1 MYSQVKKHT
10 TEGEAPTVTIVTS
23 SQVSSDLPQ
32 FLARVASGE
41 EFLIVDAGKELAR
54 IVPPASAENATT
66 SHLPTV
72 EEAHEEE
79 HPWRGVFVPPRE
91 RRPASQFAFA
101 AGAPALTRREPSP
114 NFNFS
119 RAEPDHA

>member
-1 MYSQVKKHT
+1 M
-10 TEGEAPTVTIVTS
+10 TIVTS
-23 SQVSSDLPQ
+23 SEVSSDLPQ

-54 IVPPASAENATT
+54 IVPPASADKAITPFQPVTDE
-66 SHLPTV
+66 V
-72 EEAHEEE
+72 GQDE

-91 RRPASQFAFA
+91 RRPLGHFTFAD
-101 AGAPALTRREPSP
+101 GSPVLTHREPSP

-119 RAEPDHA
+119 RAKPDHA